1 MVEGRPSGALRQA
14 GRLARSAAGMPL
26 HVVSDAAGTDPAT
39 LRQYLQSLP
48 TRGSCAQ
55 EARSDTA
62 DERNL
67 TRVLG
72 LEHPACPPAT
82 IRCSMESDE
91 TSRAASVS
99 GTAAWA
105 GRYKPGKSLTRGR
118 LLRLLDGRESMKP
131 HTDAA
136 NCVAVFARA
145 AVLPRGAA
153 EALLAANNTL
163 AAAAAAN
170 PSCPADLLARI
181 SYAGT
186 EPVRQAAATNPD
198 CPAFVLRRMAASA
211 LPGLRAAVAANPA
224 TPAHTLNELAAMS
237 PPPNSAL
244 AQNPACPH
252 DVLARLAASPSPDIR
267 TAVAA
272 NPSCPPRMLTTL
284 AGDDITLVRHQT
296 ASNPSTPSN
305 ALRRLTADRDARVV
319 HAAAA
324 NPDCPPDDLARLASS
339 DDTNIR
345 VAVAANHACPPTALA
360 VLGYEGPHSA
370 GPHTVTARV
379 AGNPSTPAATIKQ
392 LAAHPSHD
400 ARVAAAA
407 NPSCDA
413 ETLEQLVRA
422 ALDAYQTWQ
431 RTGARR
437 RRDEFQPQGFEQ
449 RQWQRIARVAAAN
462 PNATR
467 HIAELVERGSKHQHS
482 TSGPGQRTNPPK
494 NG

>member
-1 MVEGRPSGALRQA
+1 
-14 GRLARSAAGMPL
+14 MPL

-48 TRGSCAQ
+48 TRGSCARA
-55 EARSDTA
+55 ARSETA
-62 DERNL
+62 AERNL
-67 TRVLG
+67 ARVLG

-82 IRCSMESDE
+82 VRSSMESDE
-91 TSRAASVS
+91 TGREASVS

-105 GRYKPGKSLTRGR
+105 GRYKPGKSLTRAR
-118 LLRLLDGRESMKP
+118 LLRLLDGRESMERD
-131 HTDAA
+131 TDAA
-136 NCVAVFARA
+136 NCVTVFARA

-163 AAAAAAN
+163 LAAAAAAN
-170 PSCPADLLARI
+170 PSCPADLLVHI

-186 EPVRQAAATNPD
+186 EPVRQAAATNLN
-198 CPAFVLRRMAASA
+198 CPAFVLRRIAKSAS
-211 LPGLRAAVAANPA
+211 PGLRAAVAANPA
-224 TPAHTLNELAAMS
+224 TPAHTLKELAAT
-237 PPPNSAL
+237 PRPPNSAL
-244 AQNPACPH
+244 AQNPACSH
-252 DVLARLAASPSPDIR
+252 DVLARLAVSPSPDIR

-272 NPSCPPRMLTTL
+272 NAGCPPRMLAAL
-284 AGDDITLVRHQT
+284 ADDDMTLVRSKT

-305 ALRRLTADRDARVV
+305 ALRCLAADRDARVV

-324 NPDCPPDDLARLASS
+324 NPSCPPDDLARLASS

-345 VAVAANHACPPTALA
+345 VAVAANPTCPPTALA

-370 GPHTVTARV
+370 GPHTITARV
-379 AGNPSTPAATIKQ
+379 AGNPSTPADTIKQ

-407 NPSCDA
+407 NPSCDP
-413 ETLEQLVRA
+413 ETLEQLVQA
-422 ALDAYQTWQ
+422 ALDTYQTWQ
-431 RTGARR
+431 RTGARHH
-437 RRDEFQPQGFEQ
+437 RDEFQPRGFEQ
-449 RQWQRIARVAAAN
+449 RQWQHIARAAAAN
-462 PNATR
+462 PNVTR
-467 HIAELVERGSKHQHS
+467 RIAELVERGSKRQHS